1 MSLTSE
7 LDRPGSLI
15 RSYLRE
21 RFPLLRTVQVPYRE
35 ATASLVPM
43 LPADEAKV
51 AYGTL
56 GTAFDWRV
64 RFLLHPQ
71 PNLHLAFLGA
81 LFMGRGWVELAGELI
96 EELGGSLH
104 LYLQAADQ
112 PPPRPRPE
120 TPPTVF
126 TGADP
131 GRAATLGQERLA
143 RGCYALALLTEVLRA
158 GLRPGSRLA
167 ALKRTASLDQLL
179 GLASDAEVA
188 DLLAL
193 TEAARRN
200 LLPALAARSG
210 PLYLGPTFAGS
221 LDVRCADADVIAS
234 GLLLEVKVQLG
245 DRTADGR
252 RRCSLHQRTMHEL
265 LGYALLDY
273 DDNYRLDGLA
283 VYAARYGHLVCW
295 PLRELLAE
303 LAGHPVDLAEVREEF
318 QTVVRTGTLPPDLA
332 TTRGT
337 RIARWR
343 LRPAAPRASQGTK
356 PPTRPRTA
364 ESGRPS
370 RARAGPAPTSTPR
383 LRPGT
388 RERSDADFVDA
399 IVAAVE
405 AGMKVVTVAQLIG
418 ESPGRVHRI
427 LDRQL
432 PDRWTWYGRPRPHLA
447 PEEEAALRRDLLQAR
462 RRYARQPPREP

>member
-1 MSLTSE
+1 M
-7 LDRPGSLI
+7 R
-15 RSYLRE
+15 RYLRE
-21 RFPLLRTVQVPYRE
+21 RFPLLRAVQGPYRE
-35 ATASLVPM
+35 ATAGRVPR
-43 LPADEAKV
+43 LPADGATV

-81 LFMGRGWVELAGELI
+81 LFMGRGWVKLAGELI

-104 LYLQAADQ
+104 LYLRAADQ
-112 PPPRPRPE
+112 PRPRPV

-143 RGCYALALLTEVLRA
+143 RGCYALALLTEVFRA

-167 ALKRTASLDQLL
+167 TLKRTASLDQLL
-179 GLASDAEVA
+179 GLASDAEIA

-193 TEAARRN
+193 TEGARQN
-200 LLPALAARSG
+200 LLPVVAARG
-210 PLYLGPTFAGS
+210 GRLYLGPTFAGS
-221 LDVRCADADVIAS
+221 LDVRGADADVIAG

-245 DRTADGR
+245 DRTAGGR

-265 LGYALLDY
+265 LGYVLLDY
-273 DDNYRLDGLA
+273 NDTYRLDGVA
-283 VYAARYGHLVCW
+283 VYAARYGYLACW

-303 LAGHPVDLAEVREEF
+303 LAGRPVDLAELREEF
-318 QTVVRTGTLPPDLA
+318 QVVVQTATLPPTPTTNSTRTA
-332 TTRGT
+332 TPQSH
-337 RIARWR
+337 AV
-343 LRPAAPRASQGTK
+343 APRPSQGIQR
-356 PPTRPRTA
+356 PTPRPRTT
-364 ESGRPS
+364 ESERRG
-370 RARAGPAPTSTPR
+370 RARAEPAPPSTRRP
-383 LRPGT
+383 RPGT
-388 RERSDADFVDA
+388 RERFDAEYVDA

-418 ESPGRVHRI
+418 QPPGRVHRI
-427 LDRQL
+427 LDRHL
-432 PDRWTWYGRPRPHLA
+432 PDRWTRYGRPRPRLPA
-447 PEEEAALRRDLLQAR
+447 EEEAALRRDLHRAR
-462 RRYARQPPREP
+462 RRHDKQPQSGLRA

>member
-7 LDRPGSLI
+7 LDRPGSVI
-15 RSYLRE
+15 RRYLRD
-21 RFPLLRTVQVPYRE
+21 RFPLLPTVQAPYRE
-35 ATASLVPM
+35 ATAGRAPM
-43 LPADEAKV
+43 LPAAGAKV

-81 LFMGRGWVELAGELI
+81 LSMGRGWVRLAGQLI

-104 LYLQAADQ
+104 FYLHAADQ
-112 PPPRPRPE
+112 PRPRPWPA
-120 TPPTVF
+120 TPPAIF
-126 TGADP
+126 TSADP

-143 RGCYALALLTEVLRA
+143 RACYALALLTEVFRA
-158 GLRPGSRLA
+158 GLHPGSRLA
-167 ALKRTASLDQLL
+167 TLKRTASLDQLL
-179 GLASDAEVA
+179 ELASDAEVA

-210 PLYLGPTFAGS
+210 PLHLGPTFAGS
-221 LDVRCADADVIAS
+221 LDVRGADADVIAG

-245 DRTADGR
+245 DRTPDSR

-265 LGYALLDY
+265 IGYALLDY
-273 DDNYRLDGLA
+273 DDTYQLDGVA
-283 VYAARYGHLVCW
+283 VYAARYGHLAYW
-295 PLRELLAE
+295 PLRELLAQ
-303 LAGHPVDLAEVREEF
+303 LAGSPVDLDELREEF
-318 QTVVRTGTLPPDLA
+318 RAVTQTRTLRSSAITK
-332 TTRGT
+332 GT
-337 RIARWR
+337 RTAAPPP
-343 LRPAAPRASQGTK
+343 RPAVLRTNQGTK
-356 PPTRPRTA
+356 RPTPRPGTA
-364 ESGRPS
+364 ESARPS
-370 RARAGPAPTSTPR
+370 RARAKPASTPAPR

-388 RERSDADFVDA
+388 RERFDADYVDA

-418 ESPGRVHRI
+418 QSPGRVHRI
-427 LDRQL
+427 LDRHL
-432 PDRWTWYGRPRPHLA
+432 PDRWTRYGRPRPQLSPEQEA
-447 PEEEAALRRDLLQAR
+447 PLRRDLLRAR
-462 RRYARQPPREP
+462 RRYTRRPPPTP